1 MPRKRKTTET
11 PNSQE
16 QPYDSSFKALLDDQ
30 TTAMLSFLLGEEVL
44 LAYEL
49 KESVFKRET
58 VKPALRVDCA
68 YVVRSR
74 KYGQERI
81 RTYIVHIE
89 FETAP
94 TSEIEK
100 RLFEYYALLDRKH
113 DRPIVQILVC
123 PFQTPNLPL
132 SPYRICMED
141 GEVLQKF
148 RYRAMALWRWEAI
161 VLLVCGQ
168 VELFALLPAMK
179 GATYAVLSEGLK
191 AMRAFYAG
199 DESRLITHLLW
210 FGTLLTRTTTVSE
223 KDKERIRAEMSD
235 FESIHDVNPFVQ
247 KRMIKARTEGRAEG
261 LAEGFAE
268 GEAKGEA
275 KGLQEAVVFAVELRF
290 PTLLELAQQKAERVK
305 EPEVLKFV
313 LRGLK
318 AAQNEEAARLLLDT
332 LVA

>member
-1 MPRKRKTTET
+1 
-11 PNSQE
+11 
-16 QPYDSSFKALLDDQ
+16 
-30 TTAMLSFLLGEEVL
+30 
-44 LAYEL
+44 
-49 KESVFKRET
+49 
-58 VKPALRVDCA
+58 
-68 YVVRSR
+68 
-74 KYGQERI
+74 
-81 RTYIVHIE
+81 
-89 FETAP
+89 
-94 TSEIEK
+94 
-100 RLFEYYALLDRKH
+100 
-113 DRPIVQILVC
+113 
-123 PFQTPNLPL
+123 
-132 SPYRICMED
+132 
-141 GEVLQKF
+141 
-148 RYRAMALWRWEAI
+148 
-161 VLLVCGQ
+161 
-168 VELFALLPAMK
+168 
-179 GATYAVLSEGLK
+179 
-191 AMRAFYAG
+191 FYAG